1 MDQEI
6 KLRIIVEK
14 PPAGI
19 DYGLQKGKGN
29 PYETVQTQRSGKK
42 DVVFEFSVSISTR
55 NKSLTG
61 PYVQGPA
68 GAKFLY
74 IDIGTYA
81 GQQNT
86 PWSRRLKVPLTGI
99 TVAMI
104 DRVSKDSRS
113 VLETRVPGTGR
124 NGEPNCAT
132 VKPFAGWKVAKS

>member
-1 MDQEI
+1 MEI
-6 KLRIIVEK
+6 KLRIVIEK

-19 DYGLQKGKGN
+19 DYGLQKGRGN

-42 DVVFEFSVSISTR
+42 DLVFEFPVSVSAR
-55 NKSLTG
+55 NHSLTG

-68 GAKFLY
+68 GAKFVY

-99 TVAMI
+99 TGTMI
-104 DRVSKDSRS
+104 ARSSQDSGF
-113 VLETRVPGTGR
+113 VLETRVPGTSS
-124 NGEPNCAT
+124 NGEPSCAS
-132 VKPFAGWKVAKS
+132 VKPFQGWKVAR